1 MAKQS
6 GLHQIKGKVDGYAY
20 YRQSGVKTGLMR
32 RINEGLSSRVKNGA
46 EFANTRLN
54 NAEFGNGADV
64 AKIAAGLIV
73 PKYRPMFLN
82 FSQAKLTKS
91 ILALIKQNTGNWGQR
106 GLVATDVAPLC
117 DGISALAKYP
127 FSNLI
132 DSVTASAGSDAGTG
146 TIDVNITEDGMATL
160 RGLGADGIMAKCIA
174 ASVYAGQYSSD
185 VDGYIKSL
193 SDVSSNE
200 VTDESVSVSSKTL
213 TFDLVRSTKTV
224 TGAVKLDIAILI
236 MMPYRTI
243 NSQNHILQEY
253 CTFKAVQPTYAV

>member
-132 DSVTASAGSDAGTG
+132 DTVTVAAGSGSGKCAVEVVVSD
-146 TIDVNITEDGMATL
+146 DGMETL
-160 RGLGADGIMAKCIA
+160 SGLGADGFVVKAIA
-174 ASVYAGQYSSD
+174 ASIFAGQYSSE
-185 VDGYIKSL
+185 VGGYIKSL
-193 SDVSSNE
+193 ADVSQTNT
-200 VTDESVSVSSKTL
+200 TDESVGSESATINFEFTK
-213 TFDLVRSTKTV
+213 STKSV
-224 TGAVKLDIAILI
+224 TGAVKLDVIILI
-236 MMPYRTI
+236 MMPFRTI
-243 NSQNHILQEY
+243 NEQNHILQEY
-253 CTFKAVQPTYAV
+253 CTFKAIEPVYAA

>member
-6 GLHQIKGKVDGYAY
+6 GLHQLKGKVEGYSY
-20 YRQSGVKTGLMR
+20 YRQSGVKGGLVR
-32 RINEGLSSRVKNGA
+32 RINEGMSSRVKSGA

-64 AKIAAGLIV
+64 AKIAAALIV

-132 DSVTASAGSDAGTG
+132 DSVVTSAGSTSGTSVIDAQVTA
-146 TIDVNITEDGMATL
+146 DGMSTL
-160 RGLGADGIMAKCIA
+160 RGFGADGYAIKCIA
-174 ASVYAGQYSSD
+174 ASIFAGQYSSD

-193 SDVSSNE
+193 SDVSMIDVNE
-200 VTDESVSVSSKTL
+200 QSVSTDPTTSS
-213 TFDLVRSTKTV
+213 FEISRSAKTV

-243 NSQNHILQEY
+243 NGQNHILQEY
-253 CTFKAVQPTYAV
+253 CTFKAIEPVYAV

>member
-6 GLHQIKGKVDGYAY
+6 GLHQLKGKVEGYSY
-20 YRQSGVKTGLMR
+20 YRQSGVKGGLMR
-32 RINEGLSSRVKNGA
+32 RINEGMSSRVKSGA

-64 AKIAAGLIV
+64 AKIAAALIV

-117 DGISALAKYP
+117 DAISALAKYP

-132 DSVTASAGSDAGTG
+132 DTVTVAAGSTSGHCTLNVE
-146 TIDVNITEDGMATL
+146 ISEDGAATL
-160 RGLGADGIMAKCIA
+160 RGLGADGYMIKAIA
-174 ASVYAGQYSSD
+174 ASVFAGQYSSD
-185 VDGYIKSL
+185 IDGYVKSL
-193 SDVSSNE
+193 SDVSLTNTSDGP
-200 VTDESVSVSSKTL
+200 VPDGSSTE
-213 TFDLVRSTKTV
+213 TFDLVRSSKAV
-224 TGAVKLDIAILI
+224 TGSVKLDVAILI

-243 NSQNHILQEY
+243 NEQNHILQEY
-253 CTFKAVQPTYAV
+253 CTFKAVEPVYAA

>member
-64 AKIAAGLIV
+64 AKVAASLIV

-132 DSVTASAGSDAGTG
+132 DSVTATAGSTSGTG
-146 TIDVNITEDGMATL
+146 VIEVIISTDGMSTL
-160 RGLGADGIMAKCIA
+160 RGLGADGFYVKCIA
-174 ASVYAGQYSSD
+174 ASIFAGQYSGD

-193 SDVSSNE
+193 SDVNSTETNE
-200 VTDESVSVSSKTL
+200 ESVVSEQVSMS
-213 TFDLVRSTKTV
+213 FDLTRSAKTV
-224 TGAVKLDIAILI
+224 TGATKLDVAILI
-236 MMPYRTI
+236 VMPYRTI
-243 NSQNHILQEY
+243 NNQNHVLQEY
-253 CTFKAVQPTYAV
+253 CTFKAVQPIFAV